1 MTVKAYWTQHAINR
15 LHERCPSIKDHLGLL
30 ESAVPFGPQRDH
42 TQMYRS
48 GEVVMLIDEKEG
60 VVKTVLSEK
69 QMLANC
75 AAWGMK
81 INLAATA
88 SQKPQ
93 EPIKRDPHG
102 PLTKDEQEVLDALD
116 EGLEV
121 VYMTAGESPGK
132 KKGFRLPSGRKCS
145 GAVNRLLTRGLVRV
159 VSVNFTLTV
168 EMVK

>member
-1 MTVKAYWTQHAINR
+1 MTVKAYWTQHAISR

-30 ESAVPFGPQRDH
+30 ENAVPFGPQRDH

-88 SQKPQ
+88 TKKPQ
-93 EPIKRDPHG
+93 DPIKRDPHG
-102 PLTKDEQEVLDALD
+102 PITKDEQEVLDALD
-116 EGLEV
+116 EGLRVAYLES
-121 VYMTAGESPGK
+121 YESPRK
-132 KKGFRLPSGRKCS
+132 KKGFQLPSGRKCS
-145 GAVNRLLTRGLVRV
+145 GAVSKLVNRGLVRV